1 MVPDNGFWAH
11 APLYTRVAWRWRPEH
26 STIQPT
32 AKFHSNWSGNW
43 FRTIST
49 NHNLKPPASFPA
61 AICPNCKIPFS
72 SKNSP
77 KITWISPLTY
87 AIISSTSDV
96 QTVKRLNFLPWNGE
110 KLWTI
115 ETWKFPLWSFSKQ
128 NYRSIFGFIQAFPER
143 IHGFLNI
150 FPGEGFCAEA
160 SETIICP
167 RWGYWF
173 RQYCPLQ
180 NSYKVV
186 IIS

>member
-49 NHNLKPPASFPA
+49 NNHLEPPVAFPA
-61 AICPNCKIPFS
+61 AICPNCRS
-72 SKNSP
+72 SKNTP

-96 QTVKRLNFLPWNGE
+96 QAVKRLNFLPWNGE
-110 KLWTI
+110 NFWTI
-115 ETWKFPLWSFSKQ
+115 ETWEFPLWSFSKH
-128 NYRSIFGFIQAFPER
+128 NFRNIFGFIQSFPER

-150 FPGEGFCAEA
+150 FPDQGFCAGP
-160 SETIICP
+160 SDPIFCP
-167 RWGYWF
+167 RRRCWF
-173 RQYCPLQ
+173 RHYCLLH